1 MLATSVDNSR
11 GLHPAHL
18 HMLQRENLRQLYQ
31 QYEGKWQCDCCKN
44 NYDAF
49 KNSEQNAYHCNQC
62 YYDLCLQCWYGNYH
76 PFHNHRLKPTK
87 TEILYPSTG
96 GCWFCDACHQSFHE
110 LSGPSCYSC
119 EPCGGI
125 DLCDRCFNG
134 DWIHPLHPG
143 QGHRLKPV
151 NPQIVYRGYSSWCC
165 SICEEEKDNSDKT
178 SFILFHCTNP
188 SCDFDMC
195 FRCFQGEKHHLHQ
208 HPLVKVSSNWN
219 QEHKQCQNCAGQL
232 LGIGS
237 VYRCFDTS
245 CSYILCSN
253 CFQHKPQPHPLHRE
267 HTLECSIP
275 LNVYPRTKG
284 SWMCSNCQ
292 SSKMESDTLFHCQL
306 CSYSIC
312 HSCYQRYNITQSS
325 RHLDTLF
332 IRPKGYH
339 LPNNLPLLFPTVPV
353 MAKSVYPSMFPA
365 ISKSANSMR
374 SANGYSLQQT
384 PVECIEC
391 RIRPAQ
397 VTFVHNGMPHQMPI
411 CCKQCAQL
419 VQHRGRQC
427 PLCNQPFERA
437 LDRGN

>member
-1 MLATSVDNSR
+1 
-11 GLHPAHL
+11 
-18 HMLQRENLRQLYQ
+18 
-31 QYEGKWQCDCCKN
+31 
-44 NYDAF
+44 
-49 KNSEQNAYHCNQC
+49 
-62 YYDLCLQCWYGNYH
+62 
-76 PFHNHRLKPTK
+76 
-87 TEILYPSTG
+87 
-96 GCWFCDACHQSFHE
+96 
-110 LSGPSCYSC
+110 
-119 EPCGGI
+119 
-125 DLCDRCFNG
+125 
-134 DWIHPLHPG
+134 
-143 QGHRLKPV
+143 
-151 NPQIVYRGYSSWCC
+151 
-165 SICEEEKDNSDKT
+165 
-178 SFILFHCTNP
+178 
-188 SCDFDMC
+188 MC

-253 CFQHKPQPHPLHRE
+253 CFQQKPQPHPLHYE
-267 HTLECSIP
+267 HTLECSIS

-292 SSKMESDTLFHCQL
+292 SSKIESDALFHCRL

-312 HSCYQRYNITQSS
+312 HSCYQRHNITQSS

-332 IRPKGYH
+332 IRPEGYH
-339 LPNNLPLLFPTVPV
+339 LPNNLPLSFPTVPV
-353 MAKSVYPSMFPA
+353 MTKSVYPSMFPV

-374 SANGYSLQQT
+374 SANGYSVQQT
-384 PVECIEC
+384 PMECIEC

-419 VQHRGRQC
+419 VQQRGQQC

-437 LDRGN
+437 LDNGN